1 MLNLINFLRF
11 FLIKKE
17 TKEKYIYIAHN
28 LTYNSVY
35 ILHKEGDEFGNNKDY
50 TQSFH

>member
-1 MLNLINFLRF
+1 MAVK
-11 FLIKKE
+11 KKE

-28 LTYNSVY
+28 LTYNNVY
-35 ILHKEGDEFGNNKDY
+35 ILYKEGDEFGNNKDY